1 MVNEFVDTL
10 RSFFDNKISL
20 QEWIF
25 HAQKLLGPEGFLG
38 LKNLLY
44 QNNVSPA
51 FLENLLLHEQH
62 SAKDH
67 LLPEAM
73 HCARVHRESK
83 RIKRPKKNKRK
94 DVDYV
99 EREHKARRRNSPQY
113 WTAEES
119 NKLVQL
125 VNKHPNAGWVHIAKL
140 LGTGK
145 TGAQCSQRWSRVI
158 APSLTKKPWTAE
170 EEERLIELH
179 QMFGKM
185 WANIASHLP
194 GRSDI
199 QCRYRY
205 LKIMES
211 QNAAWTLAEDIALL
225 EEVTKQPEGAK
236 DWQKVSEAL
245 MSHFGNS
252 KKTGFRWPINCK
264 RRYFELLKQNEQPH
278 TSVQSQLPPNAGVL
292 YTDEIL
298 AGVDTS
304 RCRCLLT

>member
-1 MVNEFVDTL
+1 
-10 RSFFDNKISL
+10 
-20 QEWIF
+20 
-25 HAQKLLGPEGFLG
+25 
-38 LKNLLY
+38 
-44 QNNVSPA
+44 
-51 FLENLLLHEQH
+51 
-62 SAKDH
+62 
-67 LLPEAM
+67 
-73 HCARVHRESK
+73 
-83 RIKRPKKNKRK
+83 
-94 DVDYV
+94 
-99 EREHKARRRNSPQY
+99 
-113 WTAEES
+113 
-119 NKLVQL
+119 
-125 VNKHPNAGWVHIAKL
+125 
-140 LGTGK
+140 
-145 TGAQCSQRWSRVI
+145 
-158 APSLTKKPWTAE
+158 
-170 EEERLIELH
+170 
-179 QMFGKM
+179 MFGKM

>member
-1 MVNEFVDTL
+1 VVNEFVDTL

-25 HAQKLLGPEGFLG
+25 HVLINNSILSHFRNVFWECKQICFPPKSIATSRLINFCSLCAYISLQAQKLLGPEGFLG

-211 QNAAWTLAEDIALL
+211 QN
-225 EEVTKQPEGAK
+225 V
-236 DWQKVSEAL
+236 
-245 MSHFGNS
+245 
-252 KKTGFRWPINCK
+252 
-264 RRYFELLKQNEQPH
+264 RRI
-278 TSVQSQLPPNAGVL
+278 T
-292 YTDEIL
+292 
-298 AGVDTS
+298 
-304 RCRCLLT
+304 